1 MKRTIL
7 FPLSTCLLLIPN
19 GLNKAQSSATDNEMH
34 TLTRRLYSRQIG
46 NTYYSPSIETQQEVR
61 ERLLA
66 IAYESTSGRNRVVQA
81 LIDLL
86 NDTVTKEANSTAWNV
101 GTNLLGR
108 LKAAE
113 AIDLLVAYIDY
124 SDGVTGLSLGHI
136 PSAWALAEIGDPA
149 VPKLIEALLYG
160 KSLLFDNNARLRE
173 GAARALGRIGG
184 IEAKQA
190 LEQALGVET
199 DKTVVFY
206 IKGALRTMSEQ
217 PRRKRNM
224 RPVLRV

>member
-1 MKRTIL
+1 
-7 FPLSTCLLLIPN
+7 
-19 GLNKAQSSATDNEMH
+19 MH
-34 TLTRRLYSRQIG
+34 TLTRKLYSTQIG
-46 NTYYSPSIETQQEVR
+46 NTYYGPTIETQQEVR

-101 GTNLLGR
+101 GTNLLGQ
-108 LKAAE
+108 LKATE
-113 AIDLLVAYIDY
+113 AIDLLVTYIDY

-149 VPKLIEALLYG
+149 VAKLIDALLNG
-160 KSLLFDNNARLRE
+160 KSVLFDNNARLRE

-190 LEQALGVET
+190 LKQALAVET
-199 DKTVVFY
+199 DKTVIFY

-224 RPVLRV
+224 RPLLRA